1 MATLV
6 VKKVVLTGL
15 NPLDPA
21 YVAATAG
28 GDDVP
33 NSGSLFLHFVNGATQ
48 ETTVTINSIK
58 ACSQGFDHDAVVV
71 CPVNAERMIGP
82 FDRGRFNDASGS
94 IDITYAG
101 GVVNLTVAAIE
112 VSP

>member
-15 NPLDPA
+15 DPLTPA
-21 YVAATAG
+21 YVAATSG
-28 GDDVP
+28 GDDVL
-33 NSGSLFLHFVNGATQ
+33 NSGNVFLHFVNGATQ

-58 ACSQGFDHDAVVV
+58 ACNQGFDHNAIVVV
-71 CPVNAERMIGP
+71 PVSEERMIGP

-101 GVVNLTVAAIE
+101 GVVNLTVAAME